1 MGFYPTAK
9 FNPTFHQAIR
19 ALKFPGTNN
28 TTCEHDISGETQGSL
43 NLAVLMAEK
52 FPRSSE
58 ATEVAGSV
66 E

>member
-9 FNPTFHQAIR
+9 FNPAFHQAIR

-43 NLAVLMAEK
+43 NLAVLMAE
-52 FPRSSE
+52 
-58 ATEVAGSV
+58 
-66 E
+66 